1 MNEMTRRQLLRHGV
15 GGGVTIGVAKALHN
29 TTVGYGHFGVG
40 ENLRTQDLAATA
52 RANFRV
58 PRAAEMEVEGYE
70 VALAGES
77 IRYRTDTEEW
87 QDGRHPDAPDRVAKF
102 AADVDDLRA
111 GAFTFAFTGVEEFFS
126 SVPDAAVRAPAVE
139 VLRGSNYAR
148 ADPAVV
154 AEFVGTS
161 PEDAEGLVRGLVPA
175 FREHGRYDA
184 PRYLAGSIDDNVLP
198 VDADLRSPFRPSVR
212 FDAIAESTAPVG
224 LFCGEF
230 TILANR
236 AIRSVPATS
245 QSPPLYGLIVR
256 DRRHKHVYNGVGSVR
271 RTGDGLELPI
281 TFVDY
286 THTTVYDDFNLT
298 RLLGSGF
305 DAYTTRHRADMIA
318 W

>member
-1 MNEMTRRQLLRHGV
+1 MNGMTRRQLLRHGV
-15 GGGVTIGVAKALHN
+15 GGGVTIGMAKALHN
-29 TTVGYGHFGVG
+29 TTIGYGHFGVG

-52 RANFRV
+52 GENFRV
-58 PRAAEMEVEGYE
+58 PRVAEMQVEGYE

-77 IRYRTDTEEW
+77 IRYRSDSEEW
-87 QDGRHPDAPDRVAKF
+87 QDGRDPDAPDCVTRI
-102 AADVDDLRA
+102 AADVDELRA
-111 GAFTFAFTGVEEFFS
+111 GAFTFAFTGVEDFFS
-126 SVPDAAVRAPAVE
+126 SLLDADVRAPAVE

-148 ADPAVV
+148 TDPGVV
-154 AEFVGTS
+154 AEFVGAS
-161 PEDAEGLVRGLVPA
+161 PEDGEAIVRGLVPG
-175 FREHGRYDA
+175 FREHSRYDA

-198 VDADLRSPFRPSVR
+198 VDANLRSPFRPSVR
-212 FDAIAESTAPVG
+212 FDAIMDSTGPVG

-236 AIRSVPATS
+236 AIRSIPATS

-256 DRRHKHVYNGVGSVR
+256 DRRHKHVYNGFGSVR
-271 RTGDGLELPI
+271 RTANGLELPI

-286 THTTVYDDFNLT
+286 THTTVYDDFNVT

>member
-1 MNEMTRRQLLRHGV
+1 MNGMTRRQLLRHGV
-15 GGGVTIGVAKALHN
+15 GGGVTIGMAKALHN
-29 TTVGYGHFGVG
+29 TTIGYGHFGVG
-40 ENLRTQDLAATA
+40 ENLRTQDLAAIA
-52 RANFRV
+52 GANFRV
-58 PRAAEMEVEGYE
+58 PQVAEMEIDGYD

-87 QDGRHPDAPDRVAKF
+87 QNGRDPDAPDWVTRF

-111 GAFTFAFTGVEEFFS
+111 GAFTFTFAGVEDFFS
-126 SVPDAAVRAPAVE
+126 SVPDADLRAPAVE

-148 ADPAVV
+148 TNPDAI

-161 PEDAEGLVRGLVPA
+161 PGDAEAIVRGLVPA
-175 FREHGRYDA
+175 FREHSRYDA

-198 VDADLRSPFRPSVR
+198 VDADLRAPFRPSVR
-212 FDAIAESTAPVG
+212 FDAITESTEPVG

-256 DRRHKHVYNGVGSVR
+256 DRRHKHVYNGFGSVR
-271 RTGDGLELPI
+271 RTADGLELPI

-305 DAYTTRHRADMIA
+305 DAYTTRHRADTIA